1 MIHVTCTQCGLTIS
15 VPPTVQGRWGVCF
28 ACGARLLVPHTANGD
43 RELDLQFE
51 SGHRISDRY
60 VIEAPIGKGGM
71 GVVYRA
77 QDTLMNERVA
87 LKFLDPRIVH
97 TQKGVRLFIQEAQ
110 VARRLRHENV
120 VAVHDVGATPEGIL
134 YISME
139 YLQGQSL
146 RAYLRS
152 CRNQRRLVDVRLA
165 VTLTAQIL
173 AALDYAHRIVIHR
186 DIKPENV
193 MLLAGEHLKVLD
205 FGLVKVVDEECL
217 FTDKGPDGK
226 PTRMVGTEAYA
237 SPEQLRHADVDSR
250 ADLYAV
256 GLIFREML
264 NLRTPLDDFVEVTA
278 VRDDVAPSLLSVLQK
293 AVQIPREDR
302 WQTATEFRSRL
313 LQAFDESYRAVLKP
327 RVEVEPGRE
336 VSTDGMVFLEGGSF
350 LMGNNS
356 GPDEAPEFETTVD
369 AFYIDAYPVTNR
381 QFEEFLQ
388 ATGQAPPKL
397 WGIPDYR
404 GPEQP
409 VIGVTWAAAA
419 AYAAWAGKSLP
430 TEAQWEFAARG
441 KENRKYPWGNQDPD
455 AQKANYRDFLN
466 MPSIVT
472 MHEEGKTPDNVYDL
486 SGNVYEWT
494 ADPFLP
500 YDRARRE
507 AAAKTGPPKRAVRG
521 GSWHSQA
528 DELRCS
534 SRRGLFPESALPT
547 VGFRCVLPVERAR
560 Q

>member
-15 VPPTVQGRWGVCF
+15 VPPTVQGRWGLCF
-28 ACGARLLVPHTANGD
+28 ACGARLLVPHTAEGE

-51 SGHRISDRY
+51 LGHRISDRY
-60 VIEAPIGKGGM
+60 VIETTVGKGGM

-77 QDTLMNERVA
+77 HDTLMNERVA

-120 VAVHDVGATPEGIL
+120 VAVHDVSATPEGIL

-139 YLQGQSL
+139 FLQGQSL
-146 RAYLRS
+146 RAYLRGHRS
-152 CRNQRRLVDVRLA
+152 QRKLVDVRLA

-205 FGLVKVVDEECL
+205 FGLAKVVDEECL
-217 FTDKGPDGK
+217 FADKGPDGK
-226 PTRMVGTEAYA
+226 STRVVGTEAYA
-237 SPEQLRHADVDSR
+237 SPEQIRHGDVDSR

-278 VRDDVAPSLLSVLQK
+278 VRDDVSPSLLSVLQK

-302 WQTATEFRSRL
+302 WQTAGEFRSNL
-313 LQAFDESYRAVLKP
+313 LKAFDESYRATLKP
-327 RVEVEPGRE
+327 RIEVEPGRE
-336 VSTDGMVFLEGGSF
+336 VSTEGMVFLEGGSF
-350 LMGNNS
+350 LMGNHS
-356 GPDEAPEFETTVD
+356 VREEAPEFETFVEP
-369 AFYIDAYPVTNR
+369 FYIDANPVTNSQYER
-381 QFEEFLQ
+381 FLQ
-388 ATGQAPPKL
+388 ATGHPQPKL

-404 GPEQP
+404 GANQP
-409 VIGVTWAAAA
+409 VIGVTWQDAA
-419 AYAAWAGKSLP
+419 AYAAWAGKNLP

-441 KENRKYPWGNQDPD
+441 KENRKYPWGTQEPD
-455 AQKANYRDFLN
+455 AHRANYRDFLN

-486 SGNVYEWT
+486 AGNVYEWT
-494 ADPFLP
+494 GDRYLP
-500 YDRARRE
+500 YDPAHRQ
-507 AAAKTGPPKRAVRG
+507 AAERTGPPKHTVRG
-521 GSWHSQA
+521 GSWHSA
-528 DELRCS
+528 ANELRCS
-534 SRRGLFPESALPT
+534 ARKGLFPESALPT
-547 VGFRCVLPVERAR
+547 VGFRCVVPLR
-560 Q
+560 QTGK